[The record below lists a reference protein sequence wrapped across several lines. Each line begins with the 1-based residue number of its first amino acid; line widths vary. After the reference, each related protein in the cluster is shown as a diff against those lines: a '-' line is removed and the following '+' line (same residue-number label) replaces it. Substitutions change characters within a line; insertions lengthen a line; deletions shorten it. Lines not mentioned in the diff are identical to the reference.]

1 MENALIGYGGHSIE
15 VMYQMGKK
23 LPCFVSDDFLCEN
36 TISLSKFDPK
46 KYTVM
51 IAVSDPIKREEIV
64 KKIPRETKF
73 FTFIHPTALIFGDV
87 QIGCGS
93 FIGAMSILT
102 TNIRIGNHAILNRSN
117 HIGHDTDIGDF
128 FSAMPG
134 SIVSGN
140 CKLGNKIYLGT
151 NSSIK
156 EKIKI
161 CDNVIVGL
169 NSGVVKNINECGV
182 YAGVPASKIK

>member
-1 MENALIGYGGHSIE
+1 MKKALIGYGGHAKE
-15 VMYQMGKK
+15 VMSQIGEKM
-23 LPCFVSDDFLCEN
+23 PCFVTDDFICEN
-36 TISLSKFDPK
+36 TIPLSKFNPK
-46 KYTVM
+46 EYQVM
-51 IAVSDPIKREEIV
+51 IAIADPIKRENII
-64 KKIPRETKF
+64 KKLPKETIF
-73 FTFIHPTALIFGDV
+73 FSFIHPSSLIFDNV
-87 QIGCGS
+87 QIGYGS

-102 TNIRIGNHAILNRSN
+102 TNIKIGNHSILNRSN
-117 HIGHDTDIGDF
+117 HIGHDTIIGDF
-128 FSAMPG
+128 FSGMPG
-134 SIVSGN
+134 AIVSGN
-140 CKLGNKIYLGT
+140 CEIGNKIYLGT